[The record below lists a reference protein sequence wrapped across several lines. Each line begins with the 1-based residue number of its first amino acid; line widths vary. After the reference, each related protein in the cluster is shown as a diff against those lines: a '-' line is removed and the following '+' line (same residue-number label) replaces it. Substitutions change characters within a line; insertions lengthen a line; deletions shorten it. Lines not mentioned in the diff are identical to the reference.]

1 MVNKNGFRPVS
12 RRETFALFSAGI
24 VGAAMPLVLAD
35 APLPAGAGLA
45 SVSAQ
50 QGKPLGEIAAAA
62 GILFGASIGHD
73 IPADYAEL
81 YVREARIL
89 TTDRALKFD
98 FLRPGPDRFNFE
110 PADGILA
117 FADVHKIP
125 LRGHTLVWNENPPAW
140 LKSLSGRELEKVFDA
155 HIEKVASRYA
165 GRLHSWDVVNEPF
178 WPQHGTAG
186 GYRDGPWFSAMGA
199 AYVPRAFK
207 RVHAIDKDVRLCL
220 NEAHCELD
228 NDWGRGI
235 RPRLLGLIDSLL
247 DQGIPLKAVG
257 LQGHLVPE
265 WGSNADMF
273 HGYLVEVAK
282 RGVDIYITELD
293 ISDMTFPT
301 DPAARDAAVAAGYA
315 DFLRKVLTVP
325 NVKVVETW
333 QLADKYSWYRDR
345 EIMARPL
352 PFDDSLRPKKARDA
366 IAEAFRQRV
375 V

>member
-1 MVNKNGFRPVS
+1 MVNGSKFRAVS

-24 VGAAMPLVLAD
+24 IGASMPLVLAD
-35 APLPAGAGLA
+35 APLPAGVGLPA
-45 SVSAQ
+45 RAVQADKS
-50 QGKPLGEIAAAA
+50 LGEIAAAA

-73 IPADYAEL
+73 IPADYAGL
-81 YVREARIL
+81 YAREARIL

-98 FLRPGPDRFNFE
+98 FLRPTQERFNFE
-110 PADGILA
+110 PADSILA
-117 FADVHKIP
+117 FADQHAIP

-140 LKSLSGRELEKVFDA
+140 LKGLSGRDLEKLFDV
-155 HIEKVASRYA
+155 HIETVASRYA

-178 WPQHGTAG
+178 WPQHGTPG

-207 RVHAIDKDVRLCL
+207 RVHAIDKEVKLCL

-235 RPRLLGLIDSLL
+235 RPCLLGLIDSLL

-265 WGSNADMF
+265 WGSNAEMF
-273 HGYLVEVAK
+273 HGYLEEVAK
-282 RGVDIYITELD
+282 RNVDIYITELD
-293 ISDMTFPT
+293 ISDKSFPT
-301 DPAARDAAVAAGYA
+301 DPAARDAAIAARYGE
-315 DFLRKVLTVP
+315 FLRRVLTIP
-325 NVKVVETW
+325 KVKVVQTW

-345 EIMARPL
+345 ETMARPL

-366 IAEAFRQRV
+366 IAAAFRQRIV
-375 V
+375 